1 MQKQP
6 LFAVLLLS
14 SALSFAQ
21 PGAQMPPHLLLGP
34 EDFPR
39 LNELARNQPWAKK
52 QREKIIEEAAA
63 FPQSYEKEGAQW
75 AHLYVCPDTG
85 SELKF
90 KPPNHNVC
98 PDNGKEYPGA
108 PYDQIVYQDRAF
120 DLADGAVTSALAFRL
135 TGDHA
140 DAVKAALILKMYAD
154 RYASYPI
161 HGIAG
166 RVGDKEGG
174 RVFAQTLDEAEWII
188 NIAWAYHRQHAWRHR
203 QYEVLEERRNRRSG
217 LYAA

>member
-63 FPQSYEKEGAQW
+63 FPQSYEKKYGLKSLELPPEGAQW

-120 DLADGAVTSALAFRL
+120 DLADGAVTSALAFPSHR
-135 TGDHA
+135 
-140 DAVKAALILKMYAD
+140 
-154 RYASYPI
+154 RP
-161 HGIAG
+161 
-166 RVGDKEGG
+166 RV
-174 RVFAQTLDEAEWII
+174 R
-188 NIAWAYHRQHAWRHR
+188 RQRGAHSEDVCGPVCQLPDPRHR
-203 QYEVLEERRNRRSG
+203 GPRGR
-217 LYAA
+217 